1 MTLPKHCLICGGR
14 LRKLTKTEDND
25 DRVYH
30 ITCWKEM
37 IRDIDKFHIVA
48 FTKYNYEELICGKTK
63 AEYEDSDEP
72 FVLHF
77 D

>member
-1 MTLPKHCLICGGR
+1 MPLSKHCLICGGR
-14 LRKLTKTEDND
+14 LRALTKTDD
-25 DRVYH
+25 LPDRVYH

-37 IRDIDKFHIVA
+37 IHDIDKFHIVA

-63 AEYEDSDEP
+63 AEYIDSDEP